1 MLSNIPKKGKVLDI
15 GCGTGLLLTRYAR
28 TGGQAVGIDVS
39 SGMISKACEKVP
51 EGHFLVGTGE
61 SLPFGDNSF
70 DAVTSVLTFSY
81 VNNPGKMLS
90 EVIRVVK
97 PGGRVVI
104 CTLSRTIFTSGLPAV
119 YQLGELMRIRKIG
132 VGNFNERYYTAEEMI
147 SLFRDAG
154 FSDISTRKCSFAHV
168 GMIDPLFTLARR
180 IEPFVEER
188 LPYLAYN
195 ICTSGRRPSH

>member
-1 MLSNIPKKGKVLDI
+1 
-15 GCGTGLLLTRYAR
+15 
-28 TGGQAVGIDVS
+28 
-39 SGMISKACEKVP
+39 
-51 EGHFLVGTGE
+51 
-61 SLPFGDNSF
+61 
-70 DAVTSVLTFSY
+70 
-81 VNNPGKMLS
+81 MLS